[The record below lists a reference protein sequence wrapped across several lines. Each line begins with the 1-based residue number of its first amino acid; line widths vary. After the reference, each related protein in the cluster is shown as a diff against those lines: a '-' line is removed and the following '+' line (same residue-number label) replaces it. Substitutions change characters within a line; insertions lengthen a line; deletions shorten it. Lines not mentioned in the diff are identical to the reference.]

1 MLSFVNIAHCQ
12 PLYPQYYWDKLFI
25 PVYLSV
31 SYTSPQR
38 HNAPKSFLCPVPFQ
52 YNSKNNSISITEPF
66 PHYLVPHSHPFSLF
80 GVFHTMGTWPC
91 IARRGPRLMTGN
103 SASPGIVD
111 LLTKCNLCK
120 KYRYFFF
127 KNNRI
132 KVVFVFY
139 EPNTTAL

>member
-1 MLSFVNIAHCQ
+1 MLTANH
-12 PLYPQYYWDKLFI
+12 FI
-25 PVYLSV
+25 PNIIGINYLSLCI
-31 SYTSPQR
+31 SLFLTLLL
-38 HNAPKSFLCPVPFQ
+38 NAIMHQNPFCVPSLFNTT
-52 YNSKNNSISITEPF
+52 NSKNKNKGISITEPF